1 MPYRKG
7 RTLILGPNADIIPT
21 GGGSGFVT
29 PYSTVSLYDGMVQ
42 LKGEKQV
49 ELLPDNILYK
59 DISGRI
65 YTDESLTRNGFKS
78 EYYNT
83 PNLTGK
89 LFKNV
94 DRTEYRLYL
103 EIWRTL

>member
-1 MPYRKG
+1 
-7 RTLILGPNADIIPT
+7 
-21 GGGSGFVT
+21 
-29 PYSTVSLYDGMVQ
+29 MVQ

-89 LFKNV
+89 LFKTSIEQNIDYTWKYGAPFEGMPAAETV
-94 DRTEYRLYL
+94 PVRSA
-103 EIWRTL
+103 